1 MMSSNIINVFQCS
14 AFIAFS
20 FKSYFKLLNVI
31 PRLLY
36 YHIIFF
42 FLTTWKISNRILT
55 ISSFISID
63 EIIFLDDYQIS
74 EEFLSQC
81 SSKTVILVWISLKR
95 QKKYFFGIIKC
106 SAFRLFSWSYLPLNI
121 TIILH
126 CLKSCWTVLNWLHG
140 NCLISTGLKRN
151 RIVWSALNFHQWIS
165 LKINWLIYCSYF
177 SDYVKIEMTVSKKN
191 EFVVF
196 PLLPFSINC
205 LLRTY

>member
-1 MMSSNIINVFQCS
+1 MVLLWFKRYVLIVNFNFCYYNYANTMMLSNIINVFQCS

-95 QKKYFFGIIKC
+95 LKKIFFWELLNAVRSDC
-106 SAFRLFSWSYLPLNI
+106 SVEAIYL
-121 TIILH
+121 
-126 CLKSCWTVLNWLHG
+126 
-140 NCLISTGLKRN
+140 
-151 RIVWSALNFHQWIS
+151 
-165 LKINWLIYCSYF
+165 
-177 SDYVKIEMTVSKKN
+177 
-191 EFVVF
+191 
-196 PLLPFSINC
+196 
-205 LLRTY
+205 